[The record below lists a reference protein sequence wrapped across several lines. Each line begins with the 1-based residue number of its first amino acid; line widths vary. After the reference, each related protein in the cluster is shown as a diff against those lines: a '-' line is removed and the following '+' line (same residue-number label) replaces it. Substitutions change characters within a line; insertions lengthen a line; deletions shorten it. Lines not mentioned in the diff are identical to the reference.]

1 MYTIASCW
9 GILLKPRKRRKT
21 PKPKGFHYECKLG
34 EGSGKSV
41 FTVNAIYFDL
51 LLEYYRGSSLRKKTS
66 ISIDENLWREWIS
79 FVVDKTG
86 SARKISSELEKA
98 IEEYM
103 ERHSGASQRDLNGGT
118 QQLRRSNLEE

>member
-1 MYTIASCW
+1 M
-9 GILLKPRKRRKT
+9 
-21 PKPKGFHYECKLG
+21 
-34 EGSGKSV
+34 
-41 FTVNAIYFDL
+41 
-51 LLEYYRGSSLRKKTS
+51 RKKTS
-66 ISIDENLWREWIS
+66 ISIDENLWREWIR

-103 ERHSGASQRDLNGGT
+103 ERHSGASQRGLNGGT